1 MLDPVT
7 NRRIAYYMLGAIV
20 TVKVA
25 MALHGYWNSPL
36 SIFSLGLFLAMDFVC
51 FLYFRSFH
59 TPRLTKFAVA
69 LLLFSLWTM
78 SVGLFVVQSGQVFTY
93 QITDDL
99 VDEKPQ
105 ESIDSILNTS
115 HILGS
120 HTVHVRPP
128 TIVKLNPNQTHY
140 CVDGNEIV
148 IPLMIKGTPPFYVD
162 YSIASRVFQNVS
174 IGNGE
179 AVLLDHQSTQFPHY
193 GVDQQAAEKKG
204 RKVGLYGIRLSES
217 GVFELLGAR
226 EANGDAAKLVANA
239 PVYVA
244 PCPKAKWKSI
254 ESKDKCID
262 DEIHGAIEVEGVF
275 PLTVYYFEQ
284 VGRDEKVS
292 VVTGPPFASAGEEGR
307 VNEVGIVDIP
317 ISRKVETNDVYNFK
331 IARIVDGWDNSI
343 EYYFNSGATL
353 PPTTSKGMYWKRDE
367 EGDVLT
373 VVGHGQPSVGF
384 QECES
389 ISIRT
394 EYDPQFESAPVAN
407 VPILF
412 EGEGPFHAEVEF
424 IPDTSMPAQPVSL
437 TNVHSRKAELT
448 ALEPGTFQLL
458 SVKDRY
464 CTGSVRMPKACHVQ
478 GVDPP
483 TFTFSTSP
491 IEESC
496 FGAIGT
502 HVELSFTG
510 ESPFWIEYVIER
522 KDLPTEGSSPRV
534 ELFPRERETFTKP
547 RSSLILR
554 PRDPG
559 VYRYIFERVIV
570 IHIGRRQEL

>member
-7 NRRIAYYMLGAIV
+7 NRRIAYYMLGAII

-25 MALHGYWNSPL
+25 MALHGYLNTPL
-36 SIFSLGLFLAMDFVC
+36 SIFSLGLFLALDFVC

-59 TPRLTKFAVA
+59 TPRLTKFAHA
-69 LLLFSLWTM
+69 LLIFSLWTM

-93 QITDDL
+93 QITDEL

-162 YSIASRVFQNVS
+162 YSMSSRVFQNVS
-174 IGNGE
+174 IGNND
-179 AVLLDHQSTQFPHY
+179 AVVLDHDSVVFPHY
-193 GVDQQAAEKKG
+193 ELDPHASEKKG
-204 RKVGLYGIRLSES
+204 RRVGLYGIRLSEQ
-217 GVFELLGAR
+217 GVFELLAVR
-226 EANGDAAKLVANA
+226 EESGDSAKLVANA
-239 PVYVA
+239 PVHIA
-244 PCPKAKWKSI
+244 MCPKAKWKPI
-254 ESKDKCID
+254 DSKDKCVD
-262 DEIHGAIEVEGVF
+262 DEVHGAIEVEGVF

-284 VGRDEKVS
+284 AGRDEKVN
-292 VVTGPPFASAGEEGR
+292 VVTGPPFASAGEEGQ
-307 VNEVGIVDIP
+307 VNQVGVVEIP
-317 ISRKVETNDVYNFK
+317 ISRKIETNDVYNFK
-331 IARIVDGWDNSI
+331 IARIVDGLDNSI
-343 EYYFNSGATL
+343 EYFFNSGASL
-353 PPTTSKGMYWKRDE
+353 PPTTSKGMNWKRDQD
-367 EGDVLT
+367 GDVLT
-373 VVGHGQPSVGF
+373 IIGHGQPTIGF
-384 QECES
+384 QNCDS

-394 EYDPQFESAPVAN
+394 EYDPQYESAPVASIP
-407 VPILF
+407 VLL
-412 EGEGPFHAEVEF
+412 EGEGPFHVEAEF

-437 TNVHSRKAELT
+437 ANVHSRNAELT
-448 ALEPGTFQLL
+448 ALEPGTFKLI
-458 SVKDRY
+458 SVRDRY
-464 CTGSVRMPKACHVQ
+464 CTGSIRMPKTCHVQ

-502 HVELSFTG
+502 NVELSFTG
-510 ESPFWIEYVIER
+510 ESPFWIEYVIEKTELQ
-522 KDLPTEGSSPRV
+522 KDGTSPRV
-534 ELFPRERETFTKP
+534 ELFPRERETFNKP
-547 RSSLILR
+547 RSSLILK

-559 VYRYIFERVIV
+559 VYRYIFERVSV
-570 IHIGRRQEL
+570 FHIGWR